1 MKKLII
7 FNVAIL
13 LTIALSVSGC
23 ALSSPEPTPTPTPV
37 PTATPTPT
45 PIPTQAPTPVPE
57 VVVDGVPLSELMGKI
72 EELVATSFDGF
83 SAKSVT
89 EGSNCEL
96 MIYGDATLAEA
107 VDIIQNNSAKPEQIE
122 ELKAVLA
129 EVYSVC
135 DLVHAEVIGMTET
148 LGFENVSLT
157 VSMFMNE
164 TDADPLYAVNNDG
177 VIVRE
182 IIN

>member
-1 MKKLII
+1 
-7 FNVAIL
+7 
-13 LTIALSVSGC
+13 
-23 ALSSPEPTPTPTPV
+23 
-37 PTATPTPT
+37 
-45 PIPTQAPTPVPE
+45 
-57 VVVDGVPLSELMGKI
+57 
-72 EELVATSFDGF
+72 
-83 SAKSVT
+83 
-89 EGSNCEL
+89 

-122 ELKAVLA
+122 ELKAALA

-135 DLVHAEVIGMTET
+135 DLVHAEVIGMTEN

-182 IIN
+182 IID